1 VWPEADLRIHRV
13 DFDADF
19 DFDFDLD
26 TVAGYRAGYNS
37 GILTLP
43 IPAKPDMTDKF
54 EQLVEIAQAMVA
66 PGKGIL
72 AIDESAGTIQKRFD
86 SVGIASTE
94 ENRRDYRSMML
105 STPGLGQFISGAI
118 LFDETIRQSTADGTR
133 LVDLMEQAGILPGI
147 KVDKGAKALAGFEGE
162 KVTEGL
168 DGLRERLAEYVELGA
183 KFAKWRAVITIG
195 DDIPSRACI
204 DANAHA
210 LARYAAL
217 CQEAGIVPIVEPE
230 VLMDGDHDLDTSF
243 DVTEATL
250 KSLFQQLYEQN
261 VMLEGTVLKASMV
274 ISGSGASD
282 RAGVDDVAEATVDCL
297 LNAVPASTAGVVFLS
312 GGQGDLE
319 ATRHLD
325 AMNKMG
331 DMPWPLSFSYGR
343 ALQAECLKTWAA
355 DPKANH
361 EKAQQILLHRARMN
375 GAATVGE
382 WDEDEE
388 RAG

>member
-1 VWPEADLRIHRV
+1 
-13 DFDADF
+13 
-19 DFDFDLD
+19 
-26 TVAGYRAGYNS
+26 
-37 GILTLP
+37 
-43 IPAKPDMTDKF
+43 MTDKL
-54 EQLVEIAQAMVA
+54 EQLVETAQAMVA

-72 AIDESAGTIQKRFD
+72 AIDESSGTIKKRFD
-86 SVGIASTE
+86 GVGVECTE
-94 ENRRDYRSMML
+94 ANRLDYRSMML
-105 STPGLGQFISGAI
+105 TTSGLGQFISGAI
-118 LFDETIRQSTADGTR
+118 LFDETIRQKLPDGTP
-133 LVDLMEQAGILPGI
+133 LVKVMNDAGILPGI
-147 KVDKGAKALAGFEGE
+147 KVDTGAKALAGFEGE

-168 DGLRERLAEYVELGA
+168 DGLRDRLAEYAELGA

-250 KSLFQQLYEQN
+250 KSLFNQLYEQN
-261 VMLEGTVLKASMV
+261 VMLEGCVLKASMV
-274 ISGSGASD
+274 ISGSEASD
-282 RAGVDDVAEATVDCL
+282 RASTEEVAEATVDCL
-297 LNAVPASTAGVVFLS
+297 LNAVPAATAGIVFLS
-312 GGQGDLE
+312 GGQGDVE
-319 ATRHLD
+319 ATAHLD

-355 DPKANH
+355 DPKGNR
-361 EKAQQILLHRARMN
+361 EKAQQILHHRARMN
-375 GAATVGE
+375 GMAALGE
-382 WDEDEE
+382 WSEDEE
-388 RAG
+388 RD